1 MTREHDYQNKV
12 HNEIDTSCHPG
23 EELHVITSNAFD
35 GRMLN
40 VRMHRIIPSKTG
52 WTGYTKAGFFLNR
65 QEARELRDALSDLVE
80 DEDVW
85 VVVEAE
91 PLRDV
96 DE

>member
-1 MTREHDYQNKV
+1 
-12 HNEIDTSCHPG
+12 
-23 EELHVITSNAFD
+23 
-35 GRMLN
+35 
-40 VRMHRIIPSKTG
+40 MHRIIPSKTG

>member
-1 MTREHDYQNKV
+1 MSREHEYQNKV
-12 HNEIDTSCHPG
+12 HNEIKTSCHPG

-40 VRMHRIIPSKTG
+40 VRMNRIIPSKTG
-52 WTGYTKAGFFLNR
+52 WTGYTKAGFFLKR

-85 VVVEAE
+85 VVVENE

-96 DE
+96 NE

>member
-1 MTREHDYQNKV
+1 MTREHDYQNV
-12 HNEIDTSCHPG
+12 IHDEIETTRHPG

-40 VRMHRIIPSKTG
+40 VRMRRIVPSKTG

-65 QEARELRDALSDLVE
+65 TEARALRDALSDLVE
-80 DEDVW
+80 DDDVW
-85 VVVEAE
+85 IVVERDS
-91 PLRDV
+91 LRDV